1 MEFETEDTRPAV
13 AFRISY
19 YSGSKYSRSTGKK
32 RKKKGPCLEK
42 RTNQSKE
49 ITRSVPIMMGLEAQY
64 KWAVGLWFELDEIQ
78 NLGPFTQSGG
88 SQGGNT
94 STPPVPNRIS
104 KEKCNKVVS
113 ILMS

>member
-1 MEFETEDTRPAV
+1 M
-13 AFRISY
+13 FREENKTKY
-19 YSGSKYSRSTGKK
+19 GNYSVGANND
-32 RKKKGPCLEK
+32 GP
-42 RTNQSKE
+42 RG
-49 ITRSVPIMMGLEAQY
+49 PIQIGRGLT
-64 KWAVGLWFELDEIQ
+64 VELDEIQ

-113 ILMS
+113 ILMF